1 MILKRIVPLPWARAI
16 AVFAVVAAL
25 FGSMV
30 SNLAFE
36 YANYLLGLDEF
47 GLGYQV
53 DFGWIVVYGP
63 ILYGAFAFVCG
74 LCGALVY
81 NGCARLFGGIEF
93 QLRPQSGNAFANG
106 ES

>member
-1 MILKRIVPLPWARAI
+1 MILKRIVPLPLARAI